1 MERETLEKKL
11 ATLERKLRLLL
22 NEHQTLQQEV
32 SQLRVENGDIK
43 KLLKAKEEQIDGFKD
58 KVTINKIAHSVTAE
72 DGESAEMKQK
82 LSEYIKRIDLCIAH
96 LSE

>member
-22 NEHQTLQQEV
+22 NEHQNLQLEV
-32 SQLRVENGDIK
+32 SRLQEENGEMKNI
-43 KLLKAKEEQIDGFKD
+43 LRAKDEQVEGFKN
-58 KVTINKIAHSVTAE
+58 KVTINKIASSVTADE
-72 DGESAEMKQK
+72 GESAEIKQK
-82 LSEYIKRIDLCIAH
+82 LSEYIKKIDLCIAH

>member
-22 NEHQTLQQEV
+22 NEHQTLQQEAV
-32 SQLRVENGDIK
+32 RLRDENGEMK
-43 KLLKAKEEQIDGFKD
+43 KLLKSKEEQIDGFKN
-58 KVTINKIAHSVTAE
+58 KVTINKIASSVTVE
-72 DGESAEMKQK
+72 DDESAELKQK
-82 LSEYIKRIDLCIAH
+82 LSEYIKKIDLCISH

>member
-22 NEHQTLQQEV
+22 NEHQTLQQEAGR
-32 SQLRVENGDIK
+32 LREENGEMK
-43 KLLKAKEEQIDGFKD
+43 NLLKAKEEQIDGFKN
-58 KVTINKIAHSVTAE
+58 KVTINKIASSVTVE
-72 DGESAEMKQK
+72 DDDSAELKQK
-82 LSEYIKRIDLCIAH
+82 LSEYIKKIDLCISH

>member
-22 NEHQTLQQEV
+22 NEHQNLQLEV
-32 SQLRVENGDIK
+32 SRLQEENGEMK
-43 KLLKAKEEQIDGFKD
+43 KILRAKDEQVEGFKN
-58 KVTINKIAHSVTAE
+58 KVTINKIANSVTADE
-72 DGESAEMKQK
+72 GESAEIKQK
-82 LSEYIKRIDLCIAH
+82 LSEYIKKIDLCIAH

>member
-22 NEHQTLQQEV
+22 NEHQNLQLEVNRLQE
-32 SQLRVENGDIK
+32 ENGEMK
-43 KLLKAKEEQIDGFKD
+43 KILRAKDEQVEGFKN
-58 KVTINKIAHSVTAE
+58 KVTINKIASSVTADE
-72 DGESAEMKQK
+72 GESAEIKQK
-82 LSEYIKRIDLCIAH
+82 LSEYIKKIDLCIAH

>member
-22 NEHQTLQQEV
+22 NEHQTLQQETGR
-32 SQLRVENGDIK
+32 LRDENLEMK
-43 KLLKAKEEQIDGFKD
+43 KLLKAKDEQLDGFRNKI
-58 KVTINKIAHSVTAE
+58 TINKIAHSVTAE
-72 DGESAEMKQK
+72 DGESAELKQK
-82 LSEYIKRIDLCIAH
+82 LSEYIKKIDLCITH

>member
-32 SQLRVENGDIK
+32 SQLRVENGDMK

-58 KVTINKIAHSVTAE
+58 KVTINKIANSVTVE

>member
-22 NEHQTLQQEV
+22 NEHQTLQQET
-32 SQLRVENGDIK
+32 SRLRDENGEMK
-43 KLLKAKEEQIDGFKD
+43 NLLKAKDEQLDGFKN

-72 DGESAEMKQK
+72 DGESAELKQK
-82 LSEYIKRIDLCIAH
+82 LSEYIKKIDLCIMH

>member
-22 NEHQTLQQEV
+22 NEHQNLQLEV
-32 SQLRVENGDIK
+32 SRLKEENGEMK
-43 KLLKAKEEQIDGFKD
+43 QLLKAKEDQVEGYKN
-58 KVTINKIAHSVTAE
+58 KVHIHKIANSVTAE
-72 DGESAEMKQK
+72 EGESAEMKQK
-82 LSEYIKRIDLCIAH
+82 LSEYIKKIDLCIAH

>member
-22 NEHQTLQQEV
+22 NEHQNLQLEV
-32 SQLRVENGDIK
+32 SRLQEENGEMK
-43 KLLKAKEEQIDGFKD
+43 KILRAKDEQVEGFKN
-58 KVTINKIAHSVTAE
+58 KVTINKIASSVTADE
-72 DGESAEMKQK
+72 GESAEIKQK
-82 LSEYIKRIDLCIAH
+82 LSEYIKKIDLCIAH